1 MYIDRLF
8 YFVSVLV
15 MRYLYIFYCVLH
27 LLSFKVVAQ
36 NLSGQWKGSFNEA
49 RGDEAT
55 EYILE
60 LEINGKKVE
69 GTSITY
75 FSLRGKKYFTMCAIE
90 GSYDPSSKT
99 IVSKEV
105 SKVKA
110 NTPSWFRD
118 CFQTHTLTFFKKGEE
133 EELSGTWKSTKKED
147 NCGRGTTLLK
157 RKVLTKKHSVSKN
170 QDIAKEEKKT
180 TVPDTEADAH
190 KKDNTQ
196 KNTNGQNAPNAH
208 SNKIAAE
215 AEQPVSKLPEKFE
228 KRSNKV
234 FETIEIKEEE
244 VYISIYDNAEID
256 GDVITV
262 IFNGAIVLASQT
274 LSNQPIS
281 FRLKLKKGIDN
292 LLTMYA
298 ENQGKTPPNTAIM
311 RIQHG
316 DNYQKVLLSA
326 DDKQNAS
333 VVFTVKE

>member
-1 MYIDRLF
+1 
-8 YFVSVLV
+8 
-15 MRYLYIFYCVLH
+15 MRYLSIFYCALH

-49 RGDEAT
+49 RDDEST

-60 LEINGKKVE
+60 LDVKGKKVE

-133 EELSGTWKSTKKED
+133 EQLSGTWKSTKKED

-157 RKVLTKKHSVSKN
+157 RKVLAKKSSASKN
-170 QDIAKEEKKT
+170 QDIAKEEKKPT
-180 TVPDTEADAH
+180 IPAKESEANKDSVQKIADPKSLSITPANTSETEAEL
-190 KKDNTQ
+190 
-196 KNTNGQNAPNAH
+196 PL
-208 SNKIAAE
+208 
-215 AEQPVSKLPEKFE
+215 PKLPEKIT
-228 KRSNKV
+228 KRSNKI
-234 FETIEIKEEE
+234 FETIEVKEEE
-244 VYISIYDNAEID
+244 VYVSIFDNAEID

-262 IFNGAIVLASQT
+262 IFNGAIVLANQT
-274 LSNQPIS
+274 LSDQPIS
-281 FRLKLKKGIDN
+281 FRLQLKKGIEN

-326 DDKQNAS
+326 DEKQNAS
-333 VVFTVKE
+333 VIFKVISK